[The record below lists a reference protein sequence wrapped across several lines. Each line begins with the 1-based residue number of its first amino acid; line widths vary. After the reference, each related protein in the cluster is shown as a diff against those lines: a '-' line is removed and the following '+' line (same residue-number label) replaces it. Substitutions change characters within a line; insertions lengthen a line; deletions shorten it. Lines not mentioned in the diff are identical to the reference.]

1 MPVFTSGVVL
11 LLSIWGGKRSGLSM
25 DPNKEMVDVHKCMK
39 VLKASEARWHS
50 SGRLWC
56 AVSLKVSLRSNFPVA
71 RDVLYELACEG
82 ELPLPQPNPPSM
94 KRGRE
99 WDSTSSSNAS
109 ELTLSPMSQNEI
121 PSRVIAGSRRVRKEP
136 SFNTQTQ
143 QLQTP
148 LPQHQPSQAA
158 PPPSDMP
165 QSHIAPLPSESQRAP
180 SPSRSRSQIRPNESQ
195 QITSMISP
203 LNDTDLNVFA
213 LPVYSNDL
221 GRLPL
226 HGQMTFGAQA
236 DLSQPQPPQP
246 DPETSYWCTAPQPTP
261 HADANYNGASSS
273 SAPHY
278 PPAPAAR
285 QQFYPHHY
293 APQSIPEPQ
302 FPTASE
308 ASSMTQDPY
317 GMDAE
322 LATGML
328 FDAMSGRADQWSSTY
343 GLGPIHSS
351 IPGIGSGS
359 MASTAPQSSSG
370 SSMEHVYRGMG
381 METTPDRSGVQYQH
395 QSQGVLP
402 QQEQQ
407 ALSYPSFL
415 ITIQKRYGRLLRL
428 GFSALFL
435 FCWYATLF
443 THCLLF
449 PLQKGSVGYI
459 SREHQ

>member
-1 MPVFTSGVVL
+1 
-11 LLSIWGGKRSGLSM
+11 
-25 DPNKEMVDVHKCMK
+25 
-39 VLKASEARWHS
+39 
-50 SGRLWC
+50 
-56 AVSLKVSLRSNFPVA
+56 
-71 RDVLYELACEG
+71 
-82 ELPLPQPNPPSM
+82 
-94 KRGRE
+94 
-99 WDSTSSSNAS
+99 
-109 ELTLSPMSQNEI
+109 
-121 PSRVIAGSRRVRKEP
+121 
-136 SFNTQTQ
+136 
-143 QLQTP
+143 
-148 LPQHQPSQAA
+148 
-158 PPPSDMP
+158 
-165 QSHIAPLPSESQRAP
+165 
-180 SPSRSRSQIRPNESQ
+180 
-195 QITSMISP
+195 
-203 LNDTDLNVFA
+203 
-213 LPVYSNDL
+213 
-221 GRLPL
+221 
-226 HGQMTFGAQA
+226 MTFGAQA

-407 ALSYPSFL
+407 ALSYPFVLDNDTETIWSTAPTGVQCVISILLVCNVIHPLSSFSSTEG
-415 ITIQKRYGRLLRL
+415 ISGV
-428 GFSALFL
+428 
-435 FCWYATLF
+435 
-443 THCLLF
+443 H
-449 PLQKGSVGYI
+449 I
-459 SREHQ
+459 SRTSVN